1 MVSAESPL
9 CIRDFVT
16 FFTSKF
22 PIIHRVE
29 GGSVFGKGCHFSHTT
44 PQYHMIQPKKSCTLA
59 NLWRMWSPNM
69 QLNIELELSSSS
81 SWKPLPLKK
90 VHIHHITNILRL
102 SSQVRSGRSEGPL
115 NPPLTWWR
123 PQVVRRIAGLNIA
136 CPCLT
141 VFLSASLV
149 NRI

>member
-29 GGSVFGKGCHFSHTT
+29 GGSVFGKGCHYSHTT
-44 PQYHMIQPKKSCTLA
+44 PQYHMIQPEKSCTLA

-69 QLNIELELSSSS
+69 QLDIELELSSSS

-90 VHIHHITNILRL
+90 VHPPHHKYPQIEQPGEKRK
-102 SSQVRSGRSEGPL
+102 VRGFTL